1 MSVRTNM
8 ISTGL
13 LVIVMSCA
21 ATLVTA
27 QDDGPRNRRR
37 GSEGRRAQQREVK
50 PEKAADEQEK
60 KEAGPI
66 TAVVGGDIHTVTG
79 SMIRGGT
86 LLMQDGKITE
96 LGNDI
101 EVPEG
106 ATIIDATGKV
116 ITPGFVAINMSGL
129 GVRSAPQKQD
139 KLNDALDPFDRNMK
153 FALGVGITSGCVE
166 LSSRGGRGRRR
177 RNGEPEER
185 FLGLDPNPEEYVTE
199 ALLDYGDEDTSLCPC
214 CGLPVLPTE
223 PITSRPP
230 SQPQPRKFAALKL
243 SFGNL
248 DSMLLEENVFYSPN
262 PGSLTGAL
270 NRHNWRREV
279 LKAKKAIQA
288 EADKKKDTNTAK
300 PGDKE
305 GTASKAGASSGS
317 RTAASSSRGGSR
329 INPELLR
336 LLKHEIALRISADTV
351 DEIKDM
357 ADLASEL
364 DYDLI
369 IEGGTEAWLVV
380 DDVSQS
386 ETQVI
391 YTPRRRRNAR
401 RGAEE
406 TSGSHVGSPGIFQKA
421 GIPFAVSALSS
432 SISLGGLAGRDLSS
446 LPLEAA
452 FAVRG
457 GADEKTSLA
466 AITITP
472 ARMLGL
478 EDRIGSIEVGKDA
491 DILILNGPPLDY
503 RTYVEQAI
511 VDGKVCYDRAK
522 DRVYP
527 VFDRE

>member
-1 MSVRTNM
+1 MNVKTNM

-13 LVIVMSCA
+13 LVIVMSCVA
-21 ATLVTA
+21 SMVTA
-27 QDDGPRNRRR
+27 QDDGSRNRRR
-37 GSEGRRAQQREVK
+37 GSEPQREAK
-50 PEKAADEQEK
+50 PEKSETPSK
-60 KEAGPI
+60 KEQAGPI

-86 LLMQDGKITE
+86 LLMQDGKIIE
-96 LGNDI
+96 LGNDVD
-101 EVPEG
+101 VPEG
-106 ATIIDATGKV
+106 ATIIDAAGKV

-139 KLNDALDPFDRNMK
+139 KLGDALDPFDRNMK

-230 SQPQPRKFAALKL
+230 SQPQPRKFSAIKL

-288 EADKKKDTNTAK
+288 EADKAK
-300 PGDKE
+300 AANAAKSGGKE
-305 GTASKAGASSGS
+305 TTASKSGS
-317 RTAASSSRGGSR
+317 SSSSSSKSASSSSRGGSR
-329 INPELLR
+329 VNPELLR
-336 LLKHEIALRISADTV
+336 LLKHEIALRISAETV

-357 ADLASEL
+357 AELASEL

-386 ETQVI
+386 EAQII
-391 YTPRRRRNAR
+391 YTPRRRRSAR

-406 TSGSHVGSPGIFQKA
+406 TSGSHVGSPGIFQKS

-491 DILILNGPPLDY
+491 DILIMNGPPLDY